1 MILVPNEEGLALQR
15 TLDGK
20 KPVTLSVKLDVD
32 SYESHVVDVDFW
44 ISNSEKTSVDFL
56 AQIEPIVRNF
66 GSKINFQ
73 IRYKFTDFSSVI
85 VPDVARKFC
94 FSGGEFCATTTHN
107 LSPLSILDEAVSQ
120 ICAFDLSKSEKNS
133 FENFFKYI
141 ILYSECLGKTI
152 DEGKALTNDLDC
164 FRKIKAEKKLPTTFT
179 NQVESCY
186 ASSFKDPKDKLSDN
200 SVLRSKKAL
209 DTLTSVN
216 LIPAIFV
223 NGGLVKE
230 NLDIIALLSAICS
243 KMLEKPAYCN
253 EALTSGID
261 WTASKQETFGKGKKV
276 SFVLIL
282 ASGFVLLL
290 VIHII
295 RKYHKKK
302 INDEISLFIQ
312 SQVDSYM
319 KNQESRVSNQ
329 NI

>member
-1 MILVPNEEGLALQR
+1 MILIPNKEGLAFKR
-15 TLDGK
+15 TLEEK
-20 KPVTLSVKLDVD
+20 KPVILSVKLDVD
-32 SYESHVVDVDFW
+32 SYESQVVDVDFW
-44 ISNSEKTSVDFL
+44 ISNSEKASVDFL
-56 AQIEPIVRNF
+56 AQIEPLVRNF
-66 GSKINFQ
+66 GPKINFQ
-73 IRYKFTDFSSVI
+73 IRYKFADFSTMI
-85 VPDVARKFC
+85 TPDVASKFC
-94 FSGGEFCATTTHN
+94 FSKGEFCATTTHN
-107 LSPLSILDEAVSQ
+107 LSPLSVLDEAVSQ
-120 ICAFDLSKSEKNS
+120 ICAFDLSRSEKNS

-141 ILYSECLGKTI
+141 TLYSECLGKTI
-152 DEGKALTNDLDC
+152 EDGKSLTVDLDC
-164 FRKIKAEKKLPTTFT
+164 FKKIKSGKALPVSFM

-200 SVLRSKKAL
+200 SVLRSKKTE
-209 DTLTSVN
+209 DTLTSIN
-216 LIPAIFV
+216 LIPAVFV